1 MTPKLIKFFF
11 YLILNFRCQSGMA
24 PLLATKRYDDNN
36 TALHI
41 VASFSGHPETLS
53 QLVSSGARVNAH
65 NSLNQTPLYLAV
77 LTENIVNVKTLVAC
91 GGRVDDPE
99 YERGQTA
106 LHVASLNHD
115 LEILKVLTRRTSV
128 DVNLI
133 DKDGKTPL
141 SYAVVHQS
149 RAAVQHLLKRGAD
162 ASMKDQHGQTALHLS
177 VLTKN
182 TDITEDLLLVVNK
195 TTVNEKN
202 IDGQTPLMFAVDRK
216 SLTFDSNT
224 MRLIDIL
231 MEKGA
236 DPHEVNNGGAS
247 AFSLA
252 AEKGFDITTKFNKVQ
267 S

>member
-1 MTPKLIKFFF
+1 
-11 YLILNFRCQSGMA
+11 MA
-24 PLLATKRYDDNN
+24 PLLVNKIYDDDN

-41 VASFSGHPETLS
+41 VASFSGHPEVLS
-53 QLVSSGARVNAH
+53 LLAANGARVNAH

-77 LTENIVNVKTLVAC
+77 LTENIVNVKTLIAC
-91 GGRVDDPE
+91 GGRVNDPE
-99 YERGQTA
+99 FERGQTA

-115 LEILKVLTRRTSV
+115 LEILKVLTRRQSV

-149 RAAVQHLLKRGAD
+149 RAAVQHLLERGAD
-162 ASMKDQHGQTALHLS
+162 ASLKDQQGQTALHLS
-177 VLTKN
+177 VLTNN
-182 TDITEDLLLVVNK
+182 TDITEDLLSVVNGA
-195 TTVNEKN
+195 TVNEKN

-216 SLTFDSNT
+216 SLNFDNNT
-224 MRLIDIL
+224 ARLIGLL

-236 DPHEVNNGGAS
+236 DPFQENNVGDS
-247 AFSLA
+247 AYSLA
-252 AEKGFDITTKFNKVQ
+252 AEKGYDITKTNLEV